1 MNFLVPVLAFFLGA
15 VSVFALGISKVNSFL
30 DGIRDLIGL

>member
-15 VSVFALGISKVNSFL
+15 ASVIALGISKVNSFL